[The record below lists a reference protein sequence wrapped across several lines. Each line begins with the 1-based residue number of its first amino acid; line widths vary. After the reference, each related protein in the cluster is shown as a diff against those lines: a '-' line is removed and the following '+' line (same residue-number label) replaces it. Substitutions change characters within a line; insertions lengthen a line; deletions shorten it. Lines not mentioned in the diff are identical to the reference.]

1 MGAVMSTTSTLPWW
15 KEPTRG
21 QWASFSA
28 AWLGWVMDAFDF
40 TVFLLVMKQITE
52 EFGTSYTSTA
62 GSIALTLLMRLIGGV
77 VAGWAA
83 DRWGRKLPLMI
94 SVIWFA
100 VCDGLIAVAPS
111 FTWVLVLRTLFGFGM
126 GAEWTSGATL
136 AMENWPTRSRGIAS
150 GILQGS
156 WAVGYLLAGVAA
168 GLVVPVY
175 GWRALFILA
184 AIPAVLALPIR
195 FLVPES
201 PEWEAGKASANTVE
215 VSWREVFATP
225 GVTKKLVWGS
235 LAMAFGF
242 GGYYALTGNYSVLL
256 MKTFSFTI
264 QNVSWHVALF
274 NIGMLVGAI
283 GCGYVAMK
291 RGVTPAVVIPAL
303 VMAVLTPLYVGAVPE
318 MLAVGAFVAGVFGAG
333 YAGVSPLLLT
343 SLFPARLRA
352 RCVGIVYHVGA
363 VPAAFVPMGIAALS
377 EKFGVSMPVGM
388 GVVCAVCQVGM
399 AAMILFAPKDAA
411 ANEPTSSAD
420 AALAH

>member
-1 MGAVMSTTSTLPWW
+1 MSTAPLPWW

-28 AWLGWVMDAFDF
+28 AWIGWVMDAFDF
-40 TVFLLVMKQITE
+40 TVFLLVMKQIAE
-52 EFGTSYTSTA
+52 EFGASYTSTA
-62 GSIALTLLMRLIGGV
+62 GSIALTLLMRLVGGV

-83 DRWGRKLPLMI
+83 DRWGRKLPLML

-136 AMENWPTRSRGIAS
+136 AMENWPQRSRGIAS

-156 WAVGYLLAGVAA
+156 WAIGYLLAGVAA
-168 GLVVPVY
+168 GLVVPTY
-175 GWRALFILA
+175 GWRALFIIA
-184 AIPAVLALPIR
+184 AIPALLALPIR

-201 PEWEAGKASANTVE
+201 PEWEAGKASGKVE
-215 VSWREVFATP
+215 VSWREVFTTP
-225 GVTKKLVWGS
+225 GVVRKLIWGS
-235 LAMAFGF
+235 AAMAFGF

-256 MKTFSFTI
+256 MKTHGLLMPA
-264 QNVSWHVALF
+264 VSWNVALF
-274 NIGMLVGAI
+274 NIGMLTGAVA
-283 GCGYVAMK
+283 CGYAAMK
-291 RGVTPAVVIPAL
+291 KGVTLAVAVPALAMAVV
-303 VMAVLTPLYVGAVPE
+303 TPLYVGVWPE
-318 MLAVGAFVAGVFGAG
+318 LLGAGAFVAGMFGAG
-333 YAGVSPLLLT
+333 YAGVSPMLLT

-377 EKFGVSMPVGM
+377 ESAGISMPLGM
-388 GVVCAVCQVGM
+388 GVVCAVCQLGM
-399 AAMILFAPKDAA
+399 AAMIVFAPKDATVGEA
-411 ANEPTSSAD
+411 APGD

>member
-1 MGAVMSTTSTLPWW
+1 MSTTVATMPWW
-15 KEPTRG
+15 KEPTKG

-62 GSIALTLLMRLIGGV
+62 GSIALTLLMRLVGGV

-100 VCDGLIAVAPS
+100 VCDGLIAFAPS
-111 FTWVLVLRTLFGFGM
+111 FTWVLVLRTMFGFGM

-136 AMENWPTRSRGIAS
+136 AMENWPARSRGIAS

-156 WAVGYLLAGVAA
+156 WAVGYLLAGLAA

-175 GWRALFILA
+175 GWRALFIIA
-184 AIPAVLALPIR
+184 AIPAVLAFPIR
-195 FLVPES
+195 FFVPES
-201 PEWEAGKASANTVE
+201 PEWEAGKKEGATKKPDVT
-215 VSWREVFATP
+215 WREVFSTP
-225 GVTKKLVWGS
+225 GVLKRLVWGS
-235 LAMAFGF
+235 VAMAAGF

-256 MKTFSFTI
+256 LKNLGQDMPG
-264 QNVSWHVALF
+264 VSWHVALF
-274 NIGMLVGAI
+274 NLGMLTGAVA
-283 GCGYVAMK
+283 CGYAAMK
-291 RGVTPAVVIPAL
+291 KGVTLAVAVPAILMAVV
-303 VMAVLTPLYVGAVPE
+303 TPLYVGAFPQF
-318 MLAVGAFVAGVFGAG
+318 LAVGAFVAGVFGAG
-333 YAGVSPLLLT
+333 YSGVTPLLLT
-343 SLFPARLRA
+343 SLFPARFRA

-363 VPAAFVPMGIAALS
+363 VPAAFVPMGIAALAES
-377 EKFGVSMPVGM
+377 GGVPLPVGM
-388 GVVCAVCQVGM
+388 GIVCAVCQLAM
-399 AAMILFAPKDAA
+399 AAMILFAPKDAGA
-411 ANEPTSSAD
+411 QDPATPAD

>member
-1 MGAVMSTTSTLPWW
+1 MSAAAMPWW

-62 GSIALTLLMRLIGGV
+62 GSIALTLLMRLVGGV

-100 VCDGLIAVAPS
+100 VCDGLISFAPS
-111 FTWVLVLRTLFGFGM
+111 FQWVLVLRTLFGFGM

-136 AMENWPTRSRGIAS
+136 AMENWPARSRGIAS

-168 GLVVPVY
+168 GWVVPTH
-175 GWRALFILA
+175 GWRALFLLA
-184 AIPAVLALPIR
+184 AVPAVLAFPIR
-195 FLVPES
+195 FFVPES
-201 PEWEAGKASANTVE
+201 PEWEAGKRGEQQRVE
-215 VSWREVFATP
+215 VTWRDIVSTP
-225 GVTKKLVWGS
+225 GILKRLAWGS
-235 LAMAFGF
+235 IAMAAGF

-256 MKTFSFTI
+256 LKHLGQDMPG
-264 QNVSWHVALF
+264 VSWHVALF
-274 NIGMLVGAI
+274 NVGMLGGAVL
-283 GCGYVAMK
+283 CGYAAMK
-291 RGVTPAVVIPAL
+291 KGVTLAVAVPALAMAVVA
-303 VMAVLTPLYVGAVPE
+303 PLYVGAVPQL
-318 MLAVGAFVAGVFGAG
+318 LAVGALLAGMFGAG
-333 YAGVSPLLLT
+333 YSGVSPLLLT
-343 SLFPARLRA
+343 SLFPARFRA

-363 VPAAFVPMGIAALS
+363 VPAAFVPMGIAALAES
-377 EKFGVSMPVGM
+377 GALSLPVGM
-388 GVVCAVCQVGM
+388 GLVCALCQLAM
-399 AAMILFAPKDAA
+399 AALIFLAPKDAPDASPA
-411 ANEPTSSAD
+411 AG
-420 AALAH
+420 ALAH

>member
-1 MGAVMSTTSTLPWW
+1 MSTETMPWW
-15 KEPTRG
+15 KEPTKG
-21 QWASFSA
+21 QWASFTA

-52 EFGTSYTSTA
+52 EFGVTYTSTA
-62 GSIALTLLMRLIGGV
+62 GTIALTLLMRLVGGV

-136 AMENWPTRSRGIAS
+136 AMENWPQRSRGIAS

-175 GWRALFILA
+175 GWRTLFLLA
-184 AIPAVLALPIR
+184 AVPALLALPIR

-201 PEWEAGKASANTVE
+201 PEWEAGKAKGRSNE
-215 VSWREVFATP
+215 VSWREIAATP
-225 GVTKKLVWGS
+225 GVLKRLAWGS
-235 LAMAFGF
+235 VAMAAGF

-256 MKTFSFTI
+256 LKNLGQSM
-264 QNVSWHVALF
+264 QGVSWHVALF
-274 NIGMLVGAI
+274 NLGMLSGAI
-283 GCGYVAMK
+283 ACGYVAMK
-291 RGVTPAVVIPAL
+291 KGVTLAVAVPAL
-303 VMAVLTPLYVGAVPE
+303 SMVVVTPLYVGVAPE
-318 MLAVGAFVAGVFGAG
+318 LLAVGAYLAGVFGAG
-333 YAGVSPLLLT
+333 YSGVSPLLLT
-343 SLFPARLRA
+343 SLFPARFRA

-363 VPAAFVPMGIAALS
+363 VPAAFVPMGIAYLAES
-377 EKFGVSMPVGM
+377 GVASLPVGM
-388 GVVCAVCQVGM
+388 GVVCAACQLGM
-399 AAMILFAPKDAA
+399 AAMIVFAPKDAGA
-411 ANEPTSSAD
+411 SSATPSTD